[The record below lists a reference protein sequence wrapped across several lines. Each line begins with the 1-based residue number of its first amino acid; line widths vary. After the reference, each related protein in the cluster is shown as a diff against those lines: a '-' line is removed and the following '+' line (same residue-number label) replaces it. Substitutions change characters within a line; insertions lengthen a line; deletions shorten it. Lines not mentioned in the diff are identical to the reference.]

1 MQPIQRQRI
10 PADPQH
16 CIRKAYNPRSVGAGI
31 YAGYNAFIFTADIKR
46 WHTSAEAA
54 RRRRGLK
61 AGKDI
66 LNACG
71 TIIIG
76 VRYGISGGMAAEIE
90 AAAGKDTIIIV

>member
-1 MQPIQRQRI
+1 M
-10 PADPQH
+10 
-16 CIRKAYNPRSVGAGI
+16 
-31 YAGYNAFIFTADIKR
+31 
-46 WHTSAEAA
+46 
-54 RRRRGLK
+54 K